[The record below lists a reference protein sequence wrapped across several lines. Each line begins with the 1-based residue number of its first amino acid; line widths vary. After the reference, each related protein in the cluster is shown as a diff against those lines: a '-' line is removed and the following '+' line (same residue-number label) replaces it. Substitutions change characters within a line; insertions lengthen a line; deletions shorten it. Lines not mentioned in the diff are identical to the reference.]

1 MITEINGK
9 KISPLGLGTWKMGG
23 SGFAETTEDLKNI
36 TALKSGIENGI
47 TLIDTAEMYGDGHSE
62 ELVGKAI
69 TEFDRDDLF
78 IVTKVWNDH
87 LRHDDLLKSA
97 NSSLKRLNSGYIDLY
112 LIHWPSPNITI
123 KETISA
129 MEELVDMG
137 IIRNIGVSNFNNRL
151 LQDAMDATKK
161 YEIVVN
167 QLEYNMSNRSVE
179 RDNLDF
185 CRKNSVN
192 IMAYSPLN
200 QGNLKFGRKINETAE
215 RLGITPVQT
224 ILRYLMRNSIPIP
237 KSSSPEHILEFVWA
251 MKEELPDQYA
261 RAI

>member
-9 KISPLGLGTWKMGG
+9 KISPIGLGTWKMGG
-23 SGFAETTEDLKNI
+23 SGHPETSDDRRNI
-36 TALKSGIENGI
+36 AALKYGIENGI

-69 TEFDRDDLF
+69 SSFPREDLF

-87 LRHDDLLKSA
+87 LRHDDLVRSA
-97 NSSLKRLNSGYIDLY
+97 KNSLKRLDSGYIDLY
-112 LIHWPSPNITI
+112 LIHWPSPSIPI
-123 KETISA
+123 GETISA
-129 MEELVDMG
+129 MEELVDQG

-151 LQDAMDATKK
+151 LQDAMDSTKK
-161 YEIVVN
+161 YDIVVN

-179 RDNLDF
+179 KDNLDF
-185 CRKNSVN
+185 CRKNSVK

-200 QGNLKFGRKINETAE
+200 QGHLKAGKNIDRTAE
-215 RLGITPVQT
+215 KLGITPVQV

-237 KSSSPEHILEFVWA
+237 KSSSPDHISEFVGA
-251 MKEELPDQYA
+251 MKEELPEEYA
-261 RAI
+261 REL